1 MNNQIDSNEYEQLAL
16 LIKSECVKTAVEA
29 YETASQNGICHEG
42 AWECAVDSMKSM
54 KVEEIINSFLNN
66 SNP

>member
-1 MNNQIDSNEYEQLAL
+1 MNNQIKLNEYEELAQ
-16 LIKSECVKTAVEA
+16 LIKKECVKTAIEA

-54 KVEEIINSFLNN
+54 KVDEIINSFLNN
-66 SNP
+66 SNH